1 MDGVLVLVENVST
14 GLVVNPKVI
23 QRNLEEHLPF
33 LATETVMMLATQKGG
48 DRQDLHE
55 RIRRHS
61 LEAARRMKE
70 EGVRAD
76 LLRAIADDPAFGM
89 TLEELQELVDPRD
102 FVGRAPEQV
111 DRFLEEWV
119 NPILER
125 YSDSTT
131 TLLGEPD
138 VRV

>member
-1 MDGVLVLVENVST
+1 
-14 GLVVNPKVI
+14 VI

-33 LATETVMMLATQKGG
+33 LATETVMMLATQRGG

-61 LEAARRMKE
+61 MDAARLMKE
-70 EGVRAD
+70 GARGD
-76 LLRAIADDPAFGM
+76 LLERIAGDPAFGM
-89 TLEELQELVDPRD
+89 SRHELEELVDPLD

-119 NPILER
+119 NPVLDR
-125 YSDSTT
+125 YSDPS
-131 TLLGEPD
+131 LSILGEPD